1 MVLFAHLMAPGAW
14 AGPAED
20 AALREAA
27 MNLDII
33 GVKAAM
39 DSGANPNA
47 ASSDPRPATPLNAVA
62 LGMAGRGTDGH
73 AKALEVTRFLFANGA
88 NLGAFD
94 RSILFFPIAG
104 GSVELVALFLD
115 RGASPVAKI
124 EGYTPPELAIKYSH
138 RDVYALLISRGGVP
152 VNERAG
158 SQIALVAAAANGNIP
173 AMQTAIKAGASI
185 DEADTDGRTA
195 LINALRM
202 GIYDRRQAEAVWWLL
217 TQGADPNGKGES
229 GFRGLEGIPLQ
240 IFVAMNK
247 HPLQGLPQRP
257 EVKGL
262 AEETLLRLLRAGAKV
277 SSIDSRGRTPLHI
290 AAEVDNV
297 RAAEILIRHAAR
309 VMARDTQ
316 GKTPL
321 DYAESTAMIRLLKSN
336 GAVER

>member
-1 MVLFAHLMAPGAW
+1 MVLVAQLIAPGAW
-14 AGPAED
+14 AGLAED
-20 AALREAA
+20 TALREAA

-39 DSGANPNA
+39 DRGANSNA
-47 ASSDPRPATPLNAVA
+47 ASSDPSPATPLNAVA
-62 LGMAGRGTDGH
+62 LGMAGRGVDGH
-73 AKALEVTRFLFANGA
+73 AKALEIASFLFANGA
-88 NLGAFD
+88 KLSTFD
-94 RSILFFPIAG
+94 RGILFFPIAR
-104 GSVELVALFLD
+104 GSVEVVALFLD

-124 EGYTPPELAIKYSH
+124 EGYTPTELAIKYSQ

-152 VNERAG
+152 VNERAS
-158 SQIALVAAAANGNIP
+158 SQIAFVEAASKRDIA
-173 AMQTAIKAGASI
+173 AMQTALKAGASI
-185 DEADTDGRTA
+185 DDADTDGRTA
-195 LINALRM
+195 LINALRT

-229 GFRGLEGIPLQ
+229 GFRGLEGIPLH

-247 HPLQGLPQRP
+247 HPFRGLPQRP
-257 EVKGL
+257 EAKGL

-290 AAEVDNV
+290 AAEADNL
-297 RAAEILIRHAAR
+297 RAAEILIRHSAR